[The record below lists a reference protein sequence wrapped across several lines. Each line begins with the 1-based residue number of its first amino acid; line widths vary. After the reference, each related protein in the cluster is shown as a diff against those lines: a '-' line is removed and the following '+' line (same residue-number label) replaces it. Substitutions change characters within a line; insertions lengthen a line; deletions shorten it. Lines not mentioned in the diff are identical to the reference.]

1 MARPK
6 KSEGDMT
13 TRSFRLT
20 VELDAALKDVA
31 AASGQGVTDI
41 LVGLVEELVA
51 ANRAGIADYR
61 RRQKLF
67 SVKATFAEP
76 TPPKKSARTAKKKK
90 PAAQVTDSPTSEG
103 DVTNAEN

>member
-1 MARPK
+1 MGRPK

-67 SVKATFAEP
+67 SFKATFEP
-76 TPPKKSARTAKKKK
+76 PSPKKSARASKKKK
-90 PAAQVTDSPTSEG
+90 PVAQVADSPTGEG
-103 DVTNAEN
+103 DVTNEST

>member
-67 SVKATFAEP
+67 SFKATFAEP
-76 TPPKKSARTAKKKK
+76 KKSARPSKKKEK
-90 PAAQVTDSPTSEG
+90 PAQVADSPTSEG
-103 DVTNAEN
+103 DVTNENT

>member
-31 AASGQGVTDI
+31 AASRQGVTDI

-67 SVKATFAEP
+67 SFKATFAEP
-76 TPPKKSARTAKKKK
+76 TPPKKSARPSKKKK
-90 PAAQVTDSPTSEG
+90 PAQVADNVKGGEN
-103 DVTNAEN
+103 VAENS